1 MTKPSTIEVFDR
13 QLLRMRRD
21 RAAMGIGD
29 YDFLL
34 RDVADRLSDRLSLI
48 KRDFA
53 CVLDVGAHHGLLADL
68 LKSRAGTTDVFA
80 SDMSLRFAAQNNVPT
95 VAADEEFLPFR
106 ANCMDAVVSNLS
118 LQWVNDLPGAL
129 LQIRQV
135 LKPDGLFLA
144 AVLGGES
151 LRELRDS
158 LMQAELAVTGGASP
172 RVSPFID
179 MRDMGGLMQRAGF
192 ALPVVDSDMIT
203 VDYPHALKL
212 MQDLRGMGASN
223 ATRNRLMIPTRR
235 EVLLEAGKI
244 YQEKFGNITGRV
256 PATFQ
261 VIYAIGWKP
270 HESQQQP
277 LKPGSATVRLADA
290 LRAEEVK
297 TDDKAT
303 P

>member
-1 MTKPSTIEVFDR
+1 MNKPSAIEVFDR

-34 RDVADRLSDRLSLI
+34 RDVAARLSDRLSLV

-53 CVLDVGAHHGLLADL
+53 RVLDLGAHHGLLADL
-68 LKSRAGTTDVFA
+68 LKSRAGTMDVFA
-80 SDMSLRFAAQNNVPT
+80 SDMSPRFAAQNSVPT

-244 YQEKFGNITGRV
+244 YQEKFGSITGRV

-277 LKPGSATVRLADA
+277 LKPGSTTVRLADA
-290 LRAEEVK
+290 LKAEEVK